1 MGNFHIATAT
11 AALNILLI
19 PESVAGSASW
29 EYKQGHVLKGGP
41 WFPSITSVTF
51 KLLPF
56 PFNLEL
62 QSCVHEECLISATNT
77 SQGARAASARAFVHS
92 LNILI
97 KYARMYGY
105 EHKRTEAQFATT
117 WKELQQ
123 GLPTTGDSGFLL
135 GVSDN
140 KLLLDGIPLETGNA
154 ERSFAT
160 LLSTA
165 GLASLHFSKDVTEE
179 DFVRLVRAFT
189 VAGSKAQDVSKQIKE
204 ALSSGTHSGTIKIN
218 EVKFVAADPLTGDV
232 SIAAQIAAQTLGPEF
247 KQWLNDPQ
255 KLLQLIAAAE
265 GANSGGGPAPAGG
278 VPMVPLG
285 SVPNPPQASGKG
297 VWVPEGTPIGMPGGT
312 AAAAAPAWTG
322 GMVPLQEQEVIQAI
336 RLLTRFGQVQ
346 QDPTM
351 KEEDLHKELTE
362 TDPNTRLNL
371 QQLLGSLAGQVSSE
385 EQDTPLLMKAAEHMA
400 IRFAIERYQKGEVK
414 VNAVHQMMEHMSRQ
428 MDSLRSILK
437 LQEEK
442 MSKAGILVESHA
454 DILDRMFWAEVPEAG
469 KKSVLM
475 SHEAPCVP
483 PRNLRQFVELLLDR
497 DDRQS
502 ATEILN
508 NYSSCLSARDTEPRR
523 RTAIGLSQ
531 LADLYS
537 RLGGQPMG
545 QAVRCLSEQLI
556 NEKDPELQ
564 SLLSAAFVRLS
575 QEASSSKHYGAV
587 NEVCAGMERISL
599 ERPVLMGDLRPR
611 VGVENRLPEFIE
623 EALQLDPIP
632 PDMLSVLRRTSQS
645 GAEHLADRFFRCM
658 RRDEC
663 DRMIELVHQLGS
675 PILSQLRE
683 ILRTGQPRQ
692 AAGAV
697 GLVSRLDV
705 GTLLELLPARMPEWN
720 RFYHDIIVRQI
731 AYGAAV
737 DRGRTLLELAEI
749 LDPLVLPE
757 AVDEIGMSGDMT
769 ATPPLIAMARPG
781 DTASRSPYVQLKA
794 IESLGRLKDSEA
806 VAILREIL
814 EAKKTFS
821 WVHHRELRIAAAQA
835 LSKTD
840 PRYSSQVLSD
850 SGLETAELAIAPLD
864 FAPACPWVR
873 QRRYERLVL
882 AKTVPAIIG
891 SSWGKSRIMI
901 RELSLGGGMGTKED
915 NLRIGSEADLEISV
929 GMRAKIRA
937 HVLLRRARVNEVG
950 FEIVSTDLESR
961 YRLRRLLVDALNHS
975 PSNKGHEWSGD
986 RKV

>member
-1 MGNFHIATAT
+1 M
-11 AALNILLI
+11 
-19 PESVAGSASW
+19 
-29 EYKQGHVLKGGP
+29 
-41 WFPSITSVTF
+41 
-51 KLLPF
+51 
-56 PFNLEL
+56 
-62 QSCVHEECLISATNT
+62 
-77 SQGARAASARAFVHS
+77 HS

-105 EHKRTEAQFATT
+105 DHKRTEGQFETT
-117 WKELQQ
+117 WNELQQ

-154 ERSFAT
+154 ERSFAQ
-160 LLSTA
+160 LLNTA
-165 GLASLHFSKDVTEE
+165 GLASLHFSKDVTVA
-179 DFVRLVRAFT
+179 DFTRLVRAFT
-189 VAGSKAQDVSKQIKE
+189 VAGSKATDVAKQIKD
-204 ALSSGTHSGTIKIN
+204 ALGENKDSTIKIN

-265 GANSGGGPAPAGG
+265 GANAGGGATNADG

-285 SVPNPPQASGKG
+285 SAPSGGKG
-297 VWVPEGTPIGMPGGT
+297 GGGGT
-312 AAAAAPAWTG
+312 GTGTGTGVAPAWTG
-322 GMVPLQEQEVIQAI
+322 QTVPLQEQEVIQAI
-336 RLLTRFGQVQ
+336 RLLTRFGQVS
-346 QDPTM
+346 QDPNI
-351 KEEDLHKELTE
+351 KEQDLQKELTD

-371 QQLLGSLAGQVSSE
+371 QQLLGSLAAKAATDE
-385 EQDTPLLMKAAEHMA
+385 EDTPLLMKAAEHMA
-400 IRFAIERYQKGEVK
+400 IRFALERYQKGEIK

-428 MDSLRSILK
+428 MDSLRQILK

-454 DILDRMFWAEVPEAG
+454 DILDRMFWAEVPESG

-483 PRNLRQFVELLLDR
+483 PRNIRQFVEVLLDR
-497 DDRQS
+497 EDNQS
-502 ATEILN
+502 AEEVLN
-508 NYSSCLSARDTEPRR
+508 NYSSCLTAKDIESRR
-523 RTAIGLSQ
+523 RTAIGISQ

-537 RLGGQPMG
+537 RLGGQALG
-545 QAVRCLSEQLI
+545 LAIRRLSEQLVAD
-556 NEKDPELQ
+556 KDPELQ

-575 QEASSSKHYGAV
+575 QESSASKNYAAV
-587 NEVCAGMERISL
+587 NEVCVGMEL
-599 ERPVLMGDLRPR
+599 VGVQRPVLMNELRPR

-623 EALQLDPIP
+623 EALRLDSMPA
-632 PDMLSVLRRTSQS
+632 DLLAVLRRTCQS

-663 DRMIELVHQLGS
+663 DRMIELVTQLGS
-675 PILSQLRE
+675 PALTQLRE

-692 AAGAV
+692 ASTAV

-705 GTLLELLPARMPEWN
+705 RTLLELLPMRLPEWN
-720 RFYHDIIVRQI
+720 RFYHDVVVRQI
-731 AYGAAV
+731 AYGNAS

-749 LDPLVLPE
+749 LDPFVLPE
-757 AVDEIGMSGDMT
+757 AVDEIGMSGDIT
-769 ATPPLIAMARPG
+769 AVPPLIAMARPG
-781 DTASRSPYVQLKA
+781 DAASRSPFVQLKA
-794 IESLGRLKDSEA
+794 VESLGRLRDPEA
-806 VAILREIL
+806 VPTLREIL
-814 EAKKTFS
+814 EAKKTFG

-840 PRYSSQVLSD
+840 PRYSSQVVSD
-850 SGLETAELAIAPLD
+850 TGLEPAELAIAALD
-864 FAPACPWVR
+864 MAPACPWVR
-873 QRRYERLVL
+873 QRRYERMVL
-882 AKTVPAIIG
+882 SKTVPATIG

-901 RELSLGGGMGTKED
+901 HELSLGGGMGTKED
-915 NLRIGSEADLEISV
+915 NLRVGTEADLEISL
-929 GMRAKIRA
+929 GMRSKIRA

-950 FEIVSTDLESR
+950 FEIVETDLESR
-961 YRLRRLLVDALNHS
+961 YRLRRLLIDALNRV
-975 PSNKGHEWSGD
+975 PQNKGQEWSGE

>member
-1 MGNFHIATAT
+1 
-11 AALNILLI
+11 
-19 PESVAGSASW
+19 
-29 EYKQGHVLKGGP
+29 
-41 WFPSITSVTF
+41 
-51 KLLPF
+51 
-56 PFNLEL
+56 
-62 QSCVHEECLISATNT
+62 
-77 SQGARAASARAFVHS
+77 
-92 LNILI
+92 
-97 KYARMYGY
+97 MYGY
-105 EHKRTEAQFATT
+105 NHKRTEGQFETT

-123 GLPTTGDSGFLL
+123 GLPTTGDAGFLL

-140 KLLLDGIPLETGNA
+140 KLLLDGIPLEAGNA

-189 VAGSKAQDVSKQIKE
+189 IAGSKAQDVSKQIKE
-204 ALSSGTHSGTIKIN
+204 ALSASKQGSTIKIN

-247 KQWLNDPQ
+247 KAWLNDPQ

-265 GANSGGGPAPAGG
+265 GANSGGGGKGPADG
-278 VPMVPLG
+278 VAMVPVG
-285 SVPNPPQASGKG
+285 MVPNPVKG
-297 VWVPEGTPIGMPGGT
+297 GAGAAGAGAGT
-312 AAAAAPAWTG
+312 AAGAAPAWTG

-346 QDPTM
+346 QDPNV
-351 KEEDLHKELTE
+351 KEEDITKELTE

-371 QQLLGSLAGQVSSE
+371 QQLLGSLAAKATSE
-385 EQDTPLLMKAAEHMA
+385 EEDTPLLMKAAEHMA
-400 IRFAIERYQKGEVK
+400 IRFALERYQKGEVK

-454 DILDRMFWAEVPEAG
+454 DILDRMFWAEVPESG
-469 KKSVLM
+469 KKSVLL

-483 PRNLRQFVELLLDR
+483 PRNLRQFVEVLLER
-497 DDRQS
+497 DDKQS
-502 ATEILN
+502 ASEILN
-508 NYSSCLSARDTEPRR
+508 NYSSCLTAKDMEPRR

-531 LADLYS
+531 LADLYA

-545 QAVRCLSEQLI
+545 QAVRKLSEQLI
-556 NEKDPELQ
+556 AEKDPELQ

-575 QEASSSKHYGAV
+575 QEASSAKNYAAV
-587 NEVCAGMERISL
+587 NEVCAGMEHISM
-599 ERPVLMGDLRPR
+599 ERPVLINDLRPR

-623 EALQLDPIP
+623 EAVQLDPIP
-632 PDMLSVLRRTSQS
+632 QELLSILRRTTQA

-663 DRMIELVHQLGS
+663 DRMVDMVSQLGP
-675 PILSQLRE
+675 PILLQLRE
-683 ILRTGQPRQ
+683 LLRTGQPRQ
-692 AAGAV
+692 ASGAV

-705 GTLLELLPARMPEWN
+705 GTLLELLPVRMPEWN
-720 RFYHDIIVRQI
+720 RFYHDIVVRQI
-731 AYGAAV
+731 AYGAAP

-757 AVDEIGMSGDMT
+757 AVDEIGMSGDLT

-781 DTASRSPYVQLKA
+781 EAASRSPYVQLKA
-794 IESLGRLKDSEA
+794 IESLGRLKDAEA
-806 VAILREIL
+806 VATLREIL
-814 EAKKTFS
+814 EAKKTFGF
-821 WVHHRELRIAAAQA
+821 VHHRELRIAAAQA

-850 SGLETAELAIAPLD
+850 SGLEPAELAIAPLD
-864 FAPACPWVR
+864 MAPACPWVR

-882 AKTVPAIIG
+882 AKSVVGTIG
-891 SSWGKSRIMI
+891 SSWGKSKILI

-915 NLRIGSEADLEISV
+915 SLRIGSEADLEIPL
-929 GMRAKIRA
+929 GMRSKIRA

-950 FEIVSTDLESR
+950 FEIVNTDLESR
-961 YRLRRLLVDALNHS
+961 YRLRRLLVDALNAAK
-975 PSNKGHEWSGD
+975 NKGEEWSGD